1 MDILAILLF
10 FNFILA
16 IFVCRENMINGNLDY
31 LAMLMITGII
41 YFTIVL
47 SGEFASDENIMIYY
61 GAYLIFVIMQIF
73 VYFKSTRR

>member
-10 FNFILA
+10 FNFIVA
-16 IFVCRENMINGNLDY
+16 IFVCRENMLNGNLDY
-31 LAMLMITGII
+31 LAMLMITGIV

-47 SGEFASDENIMIYY
+47 IGGFASDGNIMIYY

-73 VYFKSTRR
+73 VYVKSTRR